1 MIDISMFSDAVS
13 IVKEIGSGVVNLASL
28 PKNRREHYH
37 AIVDETFTLLDHAL
51 LCVIHRLADCVR
63 IQKEYGDAAFMT
75 ELRSLQSV
83 SDWEKIERD
92 VRLCHSLR
100 KASGEMRGLISN
112 IGDKLSLSDTGKF
125 WYLVNVVLEG
135 ETTMANQIA
144 NMLYHLSNL
153 ADPSEALD
161 TTSECLRG
169 LKSLRR
175 DLIES
180 QVELMKQV

>member
-1 MIDISMFSDAVS
+1 
-13 IVKEIGSGVVNLASL
+13 
-28 PKNRREHYH
+28 
-37 AIVDETFTLLDHAL
+37 
-51 LCVIHRLADCVR
+51 
-63 IQKEYGDAAFMT
+63 MT

-100 KASGEMRGLISN
+100 KSSGEMRHLISN
-112 IGDKLSLSDTGKF
+112 IGDKLSLSDMTKF
-125 WYLVNVVLEG
+125 WNLVNVVLEG

-153 ADPSEALD
+153 SDPSEALD
-161 TTSECLRG
+161 ATNECLVR
-169 LKSLRR
+169 LKSLRL
-175 DLIES
+175 DLIEA

>member
-13 IVKEIGSGVVNLASL
+13 IVKEIGNGIISLSSL

-51 LCVIHRLADCVR
+51 LCVIQRLADCIR

-92 VRLCHSLR
+92 VRLCRSLR
-100 KASGEMRGLISN
+100 KSSGEMRHLISN
-112 IGDKLSLSDTGKF
+112 IGDKLSLSDMGKF
-125 WYLVNVVLEG
+125 WNLVNVVLEG

-161 TTSECLRG
+161 TTGECLNS
-169 LKSLRR
+169 LKTLRR
-175 DLIES
+175 ELIET

>member
-1 MIDISMFSDAVS
+1 MIDISMFADAIS
-13 IVKEIGSGVVNLASL
+13 IVKEIGNGIVNLSSL
-28 PKNRREHYH
+28 PKDRREHYH
-37 AIVDETFTLLDHAL
+37 SIVDETFTLLDHSL
-51 LCVIHRLADCVR
+51 LCVIQRLADCVR
-63 IQKEYGDAAFMT
+63 IQKEYGNVAFMT

-100 KASGEMRGLISN
+100 KSSGEMRHLISN
-112 IGDKLSLSDTGKF
+112 IGDRLSLSDMTKF
-125 WYLVNVVLEG
+125 WNLVNCVLEG

-153 ADPSEALD
+153 SDSSEALEA
-161 TTSECLRG
+161 TNECLNN
-169 LKSLRR
+169 LKNLRR
-175 DLIES
+175 DLIET